1 MRILLIV
8 SAGRSGSRLLRDL
21 LGASP
26 ECAVV
31 PYDINFVWRHGHEGA
46 RDDALPA
53 AAATPETIRYI
64 RRCIARLAG
73 LREHGDGRLVVEKS
87 VSNSLRVPY
96 VRQVFP
102 EALFVH
108 LIRDG
113 RAAVESARRVWN
125 EPPGSGYLR
134 DKIRYLPWRNYR
146 YAFWYLRNRLR
157 RWRGAPVIWGPR
169 YPGIE
174 SDLARRTLLEVCA
187 RQWSACVESALTGFA
202 ELPDERVFVM
212 RYEDIL
218 RDGSRLAELCRF
230 SGIVDPGPVLA
241 AREARVDAARD
252 GKWRT
257 ALTPQ
262 ELDQLA
268 TDIGPQLR
276 ALGYEA

>member
-8 SAGRSGSRLLRDL
+8 SAGRSGSKLLRDL

-46 RDDALPA
+46 QDDALPA
-53 AAATPETIRYI
+53 AAATPEAIRYI
-64 RRCIARLAG
+64 RRCIPRLAG
-73 LREHGDGRLVVEKS
+73 MRGPGDGRLVVEKT

-102 EALFVH
+102 EAFFVH
-108 LIRDG
+108 LVRDG
-113 RAAVESARRVWN
+113 RAVVESARRVWN
-125 EPPGSGYLR
+125 EPPESGYLR
-134 DKIRYLPWRNYR
+134 GKLRHFPWRDYR
-146 YAFWYLRNRLR
+146 YAFWYLRNHLR
-157 RWRGAPVIWGPR
+157 RWHGAPAIWGPR

-174 SDLARRTLLEVCA
+174 SDLADRSLLEVCA
-187 RQWSACVESALTGFA
+187 RQWSICVESALAGFA
-202 ELPDERVFVM
+202 GLPAERVFVM

-230 SGIVDPGPVLA
+230 AGIVDPGPVLA

-252 GKWRT
+252 GNWRT
-257 ALTPQ
+257 AMTPQ
-262 ELDQLA
+262 ELHQLV